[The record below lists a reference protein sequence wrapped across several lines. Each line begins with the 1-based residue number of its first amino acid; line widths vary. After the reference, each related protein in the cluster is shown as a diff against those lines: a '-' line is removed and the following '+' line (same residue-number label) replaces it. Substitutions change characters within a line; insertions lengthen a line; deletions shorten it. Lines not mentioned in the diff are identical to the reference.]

1 MVRMSIHHQCQ
12 IRGRSL
18 RVLLSVEHAPVTDA
32 AAVVSLRAA
41 LAAEAAT
48 AAATYAPLAPLLSD
62 SAGGLGAMAY
72 EVDTRRDASS
82 FGAIFA

>member
-1 MVRMSIHHQCQ
+1 MIVRHQCQ

-18 RVLLSVEHAPVTDA
+18 RVLLSMEHAPVTDA

-41 LAAEAAT
+41 LAAEAAA
-48 AAATYAPLAPLLSD
+48 AAATYAPLASLLSA
-62 SAGGLGAMAY
+62 SKSGLGAMAH
-72 EVDTRRDASS
+72 EVDKRRDASS